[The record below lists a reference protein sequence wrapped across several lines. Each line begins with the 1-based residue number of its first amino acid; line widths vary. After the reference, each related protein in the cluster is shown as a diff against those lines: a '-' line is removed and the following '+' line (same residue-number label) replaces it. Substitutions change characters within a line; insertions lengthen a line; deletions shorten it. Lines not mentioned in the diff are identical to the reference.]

1 MTEKEIRKKLQDFYA
16 LKEETQDGGKEEVR
30 MC

>member
-16 LKEETQDGGKEEVR
+16 LKEETQGGGEAEVR